1 MSTPSHH
8 PYESQDGVSCVSSS
22 IQGSNT
28 SHSLPIMSH
37 LAPSLTPNQ
46 LLGVSADRLS
56 EVVEG
61 KLVSFLVIDISVIVI
76 WCLGKT
82 PCSCSENCQGVSG
95 QSSFVPQIGS
105 QHGSVSCNS
114 QNW

>member
-22 IQGSNT
+22 IQASNT

-37 LAPSLTPNQ
+37 LAPSLTPYQ

-76 WCLGKT
+76 YGALERHHALVLKIVKVLVDS
-82 PCSCSENCQGVSG
+82 PVLSRR
-95 QSSFVPQIGS
+95 
-105 QHGSVSCNS
+105 
-114 QNW
+114 